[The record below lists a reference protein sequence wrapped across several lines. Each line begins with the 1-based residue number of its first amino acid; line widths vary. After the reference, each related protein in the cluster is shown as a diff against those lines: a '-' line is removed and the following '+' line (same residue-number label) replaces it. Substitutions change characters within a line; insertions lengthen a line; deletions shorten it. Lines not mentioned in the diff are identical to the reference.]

1 MEQGTVT
8 ITMEQGMVT
17 ITQEEYKELIRK
29 SLRYDMLREIAQD
42 VVYLTDK
49 EKAIYGIKRGE
60 D

>member
-1 MEQGTVT
+1 MEQGTV
-8 ITMEQGMVT
+8 I

-42 VVYLTDK
+42 GGYFTDK

>member
-1 MEQGTVT
+1 
-8 ITMEQGMVT
+8 MEQGMVT

-42 VVYLTDK
+42 VGYLTDK
-49 EKAIYGIKRGE
+49 EKVIYGIKRGE

>member
-1 MEQGTVT
+1 MEQGT
-8 ITMEQGMVT
+8 VT

-42 VVYLTDK
+42 GGYLTDR
-49 EKAIYGIKRGE
+49 ERMIYGIKKE